1 MKINRKASL
10 LGEKFSMNAIHC
22 ESLKE
27 KEIIRLMNIINNPA
41 YIYLEDTEFEATVPM
56 LYEEG

>member
-1 MKINRKASL
+1 
-10 LGEKFSMNAIHC
+10 MNAIHC